1 MKKRKAIAL
10 ALIGALGM
18 TGWLV
23 LSAYAR
29 SVATGK
35 FTAVA
40 VDTPTAR
47 TIAPGLTHVR
57 SLKIFVRVPTSS
69 IAEIASTTDQIQAD
83 LPGSFIYQGKWQRG
97 LTINPDGSFTAS
109 NALFKRPGVTFYWEA
124 FGD

>member
-1 MKKRKAIAL
+1 MSSHRTLMRAAL
-10 ALIGALGM
+10 FVLGAAAL
-18 TGWLV
+18 LV
-23 LSAYAR
+23 LSVQAV

-40 VDTPTAR
+40 MDTPTVR
-47 TIAPGLTHVR
+47 TIVTGLTHVR
-57 SLKIFVRVPTSS
+57 SLKIYARVPSSS

-109 NALFKRPGVTFYWEA
+109 NALFKRPGVTFYWKA